1 MKKIIKLTVL
11 SVVCALLLASCST
24 FNEGAIGT
32 FPMRDIPVRSIEDLQ
47 SGSFEIL
54 GTVTGTGNVD
64 GKDPEDGD
72 SLGYG
77 SLEVLD
83 VDRMYFGIDKMPDLE
98 DPYAVSLANAIH
110 AMIKNAREMEAS
122 FVTFP
127 SYTIEVVDG
136 RVVTTVSA
144 VAVKIVDP
152 SQVVVIN
159 RSQVPEN
166 VTYVVSAA
174 TN

>member
-1 MKKIIKLTVL
+1 MKKILKLAFVSL
-11 SVVCALLLASCST
+11 AALVLLASCST
-24 FNEGAIGT
+24 FNEGGIGT
-32 FPMRDIPVRSIEDLQ
+32 FPMRDIPVDSIEDLQ

-54 GTVTGTGNVD
+54 GTVTGRGDVD
-64 GKDPEDGD
+64 AKNPSDGD
-72 SLGYG
+72 TKGYG

>member
-64 GKDPEDGD
+64 AKDPEDGD

-98 DPYAVSLANAIH
+98 DPYAVSLANAPVRWKH
-110 AMIKNAREMEAS
+110 
-122 FVTFP
+122 P
-127 SYTIEVVDG
+127 SSHSLPTQSKWLTEELLQPCLQSLSRLSTRLRLSSSTDL
-136 RVVTTVSA
+136 RFLRMSHT
-144 VAVKIVDP
+144 
-152 SQVVVIN
+152 
-159 RSQVPEN
+159 
-166 VTYVVSAA
+166 
-174 TN
+174 